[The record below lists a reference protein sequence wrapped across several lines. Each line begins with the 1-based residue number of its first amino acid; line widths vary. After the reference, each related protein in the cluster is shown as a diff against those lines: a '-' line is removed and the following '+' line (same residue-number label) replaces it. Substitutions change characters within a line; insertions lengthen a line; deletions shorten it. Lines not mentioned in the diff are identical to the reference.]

1 MDIQYTC
8 TFWGCENQTAKEFLA
23 NAIAN
28 GYDGVEIN
36 FPDDAEF
43 VAEFIAELAHLR
55 QTTHPNFMF
64 IAQQVLPNRKE
75 TVKAYTQRM
84 TERLAFLIALK
95 PDYINSHT
103 GKDYYSFGENCTII
117 DAAEQLAKS
126 AQIPIWHEI
135 HRGRF
140 SFHLKTLLDYL
151 ELFPKLK
158 LIADFSHFC
167 VVSESDLNDQ
177 HELLTQ
183 LYPHIQH
190 IHARIGF
197 EQSPQVNNP
206 FAQEWKSYLERY
218 TAWWNEVLEVQ
229 KKLDKHRLSITPE
242 FGPFPYMPQEP
253 FTQKPLANQ
262 WETNLQMKNY
272 LQEHLVLNG

>member
-1 MDIQYTC
+1 MEIQYTC
-8 TFWGCENQTAKEFLA
+8 TFWGCEKQTAKEFLA

-43 VAEFIAELAHLR
+43 VAEFISELAHLR
-55 QTTHPNFMF
+55 QTTHPNFIF

-75 TVKAYTQRM
+75 TVKVYTQRM
-84 TERLAFLIALK
+84 TERLAFLTALK

-167 VVSESDLNDQ
+167 VVSESDLHDQ

-206 FAQEWKSYLERY
+206 FAPEWKSYLERY
-218 TAWWNEVLEVQ
+218 TTWWNELLEVQ
-229 KKLDKHRLSITPE
+229 KKLHKHRLSITPE

-272 LQEHLVLNG
+272 LQKNLLTNG

>member
-1 MDIQYTC
+1 MEIQYTC
-8 TFWGCENQTAKEFLA
+8 TYWGCENQTAKEFLA

-36 FPDDAEF
+36 FPDDAKF
-43 VAEFIAELAHLR
+43 VAEFITELAHIR
-55 QTTHPNFMF
+55 QTTHPNFIF
-64 IAQQVLPNRKE
+64 IAQQVLPNKKE
-75 TVKAYTQRM
+75 TVKAYNQRM
-84 TERLAFLIALK
+84 TERLAFLTALK

-167 VVSESDLNDQ
+167 VVSESDLHDQ
-177 HELLTQ
+177 HELLNK

-206 FAQEWKSYLERY
+206 FAPEWKSYLERY

-242 FGPFPYMPQEP
+242 FGSFPYMPQEP

-262 WETNLQMKNY
+262 WETNLQMKKY
-272 LQEHLVLNG
+272 LQKNLLTNG